1 MSNILHTEGIEI
13 SKQTL
18 EAIFEKHNYHKKRLI
33 NEICDDIGNKDEKH
47 TLLTE
52 ILTNKLQ
59 LHTWSERQKFLD
71 LILHQ
76 YINKQDLNDDNF
88 IKILLYTAADL
99 YPEINVSE
107 IQQIATSG
115 GINMA
120 AFMESKNGIKFGKLF
135 KSMTKFRKK
144 QWRE

>member
-71 LILHQ
+71 LILHR
-76 YINKQDLNDDNF
+76 YIDKQELNDDNF
-88 IKILLYTAADL
+88 IKILIYTAVDL

-107 IQQIATSG
+107 IKQIATNNG
-115 GINMA
+115 VNIGV
-120 AFMESKNGIKFGKLF
+120 FMKCKKSTDFG
-135 KSMTKFRKK
+135 
-144 QWRE
+144 